1 MKTHWLWKASTLA
14 LAGALALSIGT
25 GGNVANAGP
34 AVEGAQPHMKA
45 ALESLQAA
53 KAQLDKA
60 TSDKGGHRAKA
71 LQATKE
77 AIEQVKKGIEFDNE
91 HGGDKKMDD
100 GTVVDA
106 E

>member
-1 MKTHWLWKASTLA
+1 MQTHWLWKASTLG
-14 LAGALALSIGT
+14 LAAALALSVGT
-25 GGNVANAGP
+25 NLANAGP
-34 AVEGAQPHMKA
+34 AVEGPQPHMKA

-60 TSDKGGHRAKA
+60 SSDKGGHRAKA
-71 LQATKE
+71 MVATKE
-77 AIEQVKKGIEFDNE
+77 AIEQVKKGIAFDNE

-100 GTVVDA
+100 VTVIESA